1 MIEIVISLAGNRL
14 GVTIT
19 DDGRPFNPFEGA
31 PPDTD
36 LSVDDR
42 PIGGL
47 GVHLVQNVMD
57 EVTYERHGTK
67 NVVILVKN
75 IELED
80 SGDEERKREKST

>member
-1 MIEIVISLAGNRL
+1 MSLVEGRL
-14 GVTIT
+14 GVTIS

-31 PPDTD
+31 PPDTE

-57 EVTYERHGTK
+57 EVAYERHGTK
-67 NVVILVKN
+67 NVVTLVKL
-75 IELED
+75 IEPAND
-80 SGDEERKREKST
+80 AKGQ